1 MSERD
6 QAAGRGCI
14 IVAAIILVV
23 MAVTGMSLSVIFSEK
38 PEPTQADVVTTETIE
53 FEISDMR
60 IVPEWSLSQ
69 DQESDLKWLLEFPT
83 TATLRVQ
90 MGDDTDFPMPPKFR
104 TFTFPNPTSA
114 TIELEA
120 K

>member
-23 MAVTGMSLSVIFSEK
+23 MAVIALSIPVILSEK
-38 PEPTQADVVTTETIE
+38 PEPTLRAGVVTTETIE

-60 IVPEWSLSQ
+60 PEWSLSQ